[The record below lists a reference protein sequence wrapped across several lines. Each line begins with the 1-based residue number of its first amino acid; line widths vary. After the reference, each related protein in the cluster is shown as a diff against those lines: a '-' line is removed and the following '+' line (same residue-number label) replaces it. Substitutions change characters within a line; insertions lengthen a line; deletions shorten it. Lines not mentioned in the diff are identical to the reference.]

1 MSGGG
6 ASAKLS
12 QAPLFLLV
20 SWKALGVPVASSGP
34 ALPGKMFGYHALA
47 IFITVAF
54 LQGFPPPSCQQYV
67 QGSFSPTSLACQW
80 LRESQA
86 LRGDS
91 TGLAK
96 SLAAS
101 VCDESVSCSLGCE
114 F

>member
-1 MSGGG
+1 MSWGRGFG
-6 ASAKLS
+6 RVAT
-12 QAPLFLLV
+12 APFVPFGLLEG
-20 SWKALGVPVASSGP
+20 SERPGVSGP
-34 ALPGKMFGYHALA
+34 PWPGRRFENRFPGHFYHGCLLSGVSA
-47 IFITVAF
+47 
-54 LQGFPPPSCQQYV
+54 PSCPQYV
-67 QGSFSPTSLACQW
+67 QQSSSAVSPACQW

-101 VCDESVSCSLGCE
+101 VCHESVSCSSGCD